1 VRIRVDR
8 FSFSGP
14 LGSPKSQNREG
25 NKEMRK
31 KYLPLLGCLLIGSLT
46 SVVFAEDVFEPV
58 KIVHMNNGKAIRCRI
73 GWLEG
78 TKMVCQRFNGSVTLP
93 LQSINLEKTFPKF
106 KKRNGETMLVIHP
119 GEVYRDDNI
128 AVSNV
133 CMIRESANSNPH
145 DNGGNG
151 SSARSRAAQYAV
163 LCEVTNSGNPCQV
176 SVFLTAKDIQGSIR
190 HEIDIASESRVGTG
204 EMAHE
209 IDIASESRV
218 GTGEMA
224 TLKKPLKI
232 SGINAESQIASLK
245 ISEVKRSNISERANA
260 EIERSRANA
269 KSDNLRN
276 ERTRALKEHF
286 LK

>member
-1 VRIRVDR
+1 MRIRVDR

-204 EMAHE
+204 EMA
-209 IDIASESRV
+209 
-218 GTGEMA
+218 